1 MKKTNSWLSFALL
14 AALVGGGSVAVGQRL
29 ASGQDKPAQPKPAD
43 GPKPAGKDEG
53 KKPEGDREQSG
64 AENTATTR
72 FIESFT
78 VGDWEKAE
86 KYYDELVQNWPLYA
100 KDPVYAYK
108 YAYTLYNLRSGPKK
122 EKAKHQLQGLLE
134 QDADHIL
141 ALFLLSQI
149 EAEQFKA
156 DKPQPLEDAKEHLLQ
171 AAKNGFYTLRE
182 VRASKAA
189 EFKQLQED
197 PKFILRAMRA
207 SQEFPAVNI
216 KNARNPFQQPRVNQS
231 GKLEQGGPAMTARE
245 IATLEAKIDALFV
258 EIEKLIRDKEIDK
271 LAPLFQDLNN
281 IMTEYRKIGVE
292 KVAANLKKWEKKLD
306 EWKEVRL
313 AIQLQIYINRGNECL
328 RTMLKAKQN
337 EKFDE
342 VFEQFNEV
350 KSIVEQMRH
359 EEREE
364 FHRNADALLVRAKG
378 LNDEALKLKKIK
390 EFNLI
395 VTGIVVDPRPES
407 KNRAIIV
414 FDDPSSGEQRR
425 GRIYEEKENIRDK
438 EDRKVPGL
446 TVEKISEGAIEFRY
460 EDTKFV
466 RQLKAPE

>member
-1 MKKTNSWLSFALL
+1 MKITKYTMVLALL
-14 AALVGGGSVAVGQRL
+14 AALAGAAVPL
-29 ASGQDKPAQPKPAD
+29 ARAQDK
-43 GPKPAGKDEG
+43 PKPAGTGTDPKKDDTKKDDTKKTEG
-53 KKPEGDREQSG
+53 EREQSG

-78 VGDWEKAE
+78 VGDWEKSE
-86 KYYDELVQNWPLYA
+86 KYYDELVQNWPLYS

-108 YAYTLYNLRSGPKK
+108 YAYTLYNLKSQTKK
-122 EKAKHQLQGLLE
+122 EKAKTQLQGLLE
-134 QDADHIL
+134 QDPDHIL
-141 ALFLLSQI
+141 ALYLLAQI
-149 EAEQFKA
+149 EAEQFKP
-156 DKPQPLEDAKEHLLQ
+156 DKPQPIEDAKEHLLQ

-216 KNARNPFQQPRVNQS
+216 KNARNPFQLPRIGQN
-231 GKLEQGGPAMTARE
+231 GKLDNVGPAMSQRE

-271 LAPLFQDLNN
+271 LAPLFQELNN

-313 AIQLQIYINRGNECL
+313 AIQLQIYINKGNECL
-328 RTMLKAKQN
+328 RAMLKAKQN

-350 KSIVEQMRH
+350 KALVEQMRH

-364 FHRNADALLVRAKG
+364 FHRNAEALHVRAKG

-414 FDDPSSGEQRR
+414 FDDAGANDARR
-425 GRIYEEKENIRDK
+425 GRIYEEKDNIRDK

-460 EDTKFV
+460 EDTKFT
-466 RQLKAPE
+466 RQLKSPE